1 MRTSILCGLIVML
14 SSVVWAADDIQP
26 LDVKLGLWESTWTN
40 QVSGMP
46 PMPADALANL
56 TPEQRA
62 KVEDAMKARGNGMPT
77 VRTRKQCMTKEKLE
91 KDTAFEDQ
99 KSCTHT
105 VTSSTSHKLEVK
117 LECAEQGMKSS
128 GTFRVEAID
137 SENVKG
143 AMQMVASGGD
153 HTMNIN
159 ANFTSK
165 WLSADCGTVK

>member
-1 MRTSILCGLIVML
+1 MRTGILCGLLLLL
-14 SSVVWAADDIQP
+14 SSALWAADDITP

-62 KVEDAMKARGNGMPT
+62 KVEDAMKARANGMPN
-77 VRTRKQCMTKEKLE
+77 VRTHKQCMTKEKLE
-91 KDTAFEDQ
+91 KDATFDDR
-99 KSCTHT
+99 KSCTHS
-105 VTSSTSHKLEVK
+105 VTSSTRHKLEMK
-117 LECAEQGMKSS
+117 IECAEQGMKSS
-128 GTFRVEAID
+128 GTLRVEAVD

-143 AMQMVASGGD
+143 AMQMVATGGD

-159 ANFTSK
+159 ANFTGK
-165 WLSADCGTVK
+165 WLSPDCGTVK